1 LFRIFRYGS
10 SDKLNQDAQ
19 SEFLTKLLSNSDIS
33 STQMNTLSSLMRQI
47 EQLGARRS
55 LRQHIARVQNGD
67 SNTDADRLGGPLLSR
82 FLRQKWDL
90 PETFIRL
97 TSKTSKSSLKN
108 QARSPMLALVAV
120 VSLSSTLGHRFYNQ
134 PKLDVGT
141 KAPQTIK
148 APASV
153 SIPDHKTTE
162 EHRSSARIGAVAILM
177 LDRAVDRQIER
188 ELQQFW
194 QQGSQ
199 LRRAVGPF
207 PFATPSAL
215 SNAAQAYLRGCP
227 EWEWRSILAQAAD
240 NSANFERLNLNSTA
254 IAAPTDNKSQQD
266 AIAQLQAYSRS
277 VRAADFQ
284 SLTDS
289 ISEARRRYVNAVEA
303 LEKPSVSGLGKIY
316 DTSLFDLS
324 DAAWEKTQT
333 GMSRV
338 AKMMLAQGIPQ
349 GLPKEIL
356 KEAVKLQVAEEVPL
370 ESQALAVEALSA
382 ILQPNLVR
390 DPEETKQLAELAA
403 QKVKPVTIAVEKGDI
418 IVAEGKLI
426 AQQDFVLLDYFGLSR
441 RGVNWLGLAGFVCL
455 VAGAIAIVL
464 LVERHYRLRRRDHL
478 LLLLLTLSA
487 PVLVSLGLPWT
498 TLPAIGILAGGFYGS
513 AVGVTVVGLLSV
525 LLPIGLDVELIHLVA
540 SAAGGLLGAF
550 MAGRL
555 RSREELA
562 LLGVAVGLTQ
572 GSVYLVG
579 TLIASAAAG
588 AIWYVVLGTVGCQSL
603 AGLAWSVVAIG
614 ISPYL
619 EHVFDL
625 ITPIRLAELAN
636 PNRPLLKRLA
646 AEAPG
651 TFQHTLFVASL
662 AEAAARELGCNV
674 ELVRAG
680 TLYHDIGKM
689 HDPSGFCENQ
699 MGGGNK
705 HDEINNPWT
714 SAEIIKKHVSEGL
727 VMARKH
733 RLPKAIQ
740 AFIPEHQGTM
750 LIAYFYHQA
759 QQIAAKD
766 AENLNIT
773 LAGADNSKLAIETRE
788 VREQDFRYD
797 GPIPQS
803 RETGILMLA
812 DSCEAALRSLK
823 DATHEEAL
831 NMVNRILRARWQD
844 NQLLD
849 SGLTR
854 EDMSLIAEIFVRVWE
869 QFNHKRIA
877 YPSAVFAPR

>member
-1 LFRIFRYGS
+1 
-10 SDKLNQDAQ
+10 
-19 SEFLTKLLSNSDIS
+19 
-33 STQMNTLSSLMRQI
+33 MNTLSSLMRQI
-47 EQLGARRS
+47 EQLGAARS
-55 LRQHIARVQNGD
+55 LRQHIAKVQNGCSKAD
-67 SNTDADRLGGPLLSR
+67 TDRAGGPLLSR
-82 FLRQKWDL
+82 LSRPKWIL
-90 PETFIRL
+90 PETFTTRF

-148 APASV
+148 APATASV
-153 SIPDHKTTE
+153 PDYKTTE
-162 EHRSSARIGAVAILM
+162 EQRKAARTGAVAILM
-177 LDRAVDRQIER
+177 LDSAVDRQIYQ
-188 ELQQFW
+188 ELQQFL
-194 QQGSQ
+194 QQGSE
-199 LRRAVGPF
+199 LREAVGPF
-207 PFATPSAL
+207 PFASTSAL
-215 SNAAQAYLRGCP
+215 SLAVQVYLRGCP
-227 EWEWRSILAQAAD
+227 EWEWRSILAQAGD
-240 NSANFERLNLNSTA
+240 KSATSERLSLDSPA
-254 IAAPTDNKSQQD
+254 IAGATDNKSQQD

-277 VRAADFQ
+277 VRAAEFQ

-289 ISEARRRYVNAVEA
+289 ISSARQRYLNAVEA
-303 LEKPSVSGLGKIY
+303 LEKPSVLGLPQIY
-316 DTSLFDLS
+316 DTSLFDWS
-324 DAAWEKTQT
+324 DAAWQKTQT
-333 GMSRV
+333 GMSRA
-338 AKMMLAQGIPQ
+338 AKRMVAQGIPQ

-356 KEAVKLQVAEEVPL
+356 QEAVKLQVADEVPL
-370 ESQALAVEALSA
+370 ESQALAVEGLTA

-390 DPEETKQLAELAA
+390 DREETKQLAELAA
-403 QKVKPVTIAVEKGDI
+403 QKVKPVMIAVDQGEI
-418 IVAEGKLI
+418 IVAQGQEI
-426 AQQDFVLLDYFGLSR
+426 SQQDFVLLDYFGLSR
-441 RGVNWLGLAGFVCL
+441 RGVNWLGLTGFVCL
-455 VAGAIAIVL
+455 VGGAIAIVL

-498 TLPAIGILAGGFYGS
+498 SLPAIGILAGGFYGS
-513 AVGVTVVGLLSV
+513 AVGVTVVGLLSA
-525 LLPIGLDVELIHLVA
+525 LLPVGLNVDLIHLVA
-540 SAAGGLLGAF
+540 SGAGGLLGAF

-562 LLGVAVGLTQ
+562 LLGLAVGLTQ
-572 GSVYLVG
+572 GTVYLVG

-588 AIWYVVLGTVGCQSL
+588 AIWYVVLGTVGAQSL

-614 ISPYL
+614 VSPYL

-636 PNRPLLKRLA
+636 PNRPLLKKLA
-646 AEAPG
+646 AEVPG

-689 HDPSGFCENQ
+689 HDPLGFCENQ

-705 HDEINNPWT
+705 HDEINDPWA
-714 SAEIIKKHVSEGL
+714 SAEIIKKHVTEGL

-759 QQIAAKD
+759 QQIAAQEIEDLKIALPD
-766 AENLNIT
+766 
-773 LAGADNSKLAIETRE
+773 ADNSKLTIASRQ
-788 VREQDFRYD
+788 VREEDFRYD

-844 NQLLD
+844 NQLID
-849 SGLTR
+849 SDLTR

-877 YPSAVFAPR
+877 YPSAVFTPR

>member
-1 LFRIFRYGS
+1 
-10 SDKLNQDAQ
+10 
-19 SEFLTKLLSNSDIS
+19 
-33 STQMNTLSSLMRQI
+33 MNTLSSLMRQI
-47 EQLGARRS
+47 EQLGAARS
-55 LRQHIARVQNGD
+55 LRQHIAKVQNGG
-67 SNTDADRLGGPLLSR
+67 SKANTSRAGGPLLSR
-82 FLRQKWDL
+82 LSRQKWVL
-90 PETFIRL
+90 PETFTRF
-97 TSKTSKSSLKN
+97 TRKTSKSSLKN
-108 QARSPMLALVAV
+108 QARSPVLALVAV

-148 APASV
+148 APASA
-153 SIPDHKTTE
+153 SIPDYKTTE
-162 EHRSSARIGAVAILM
+162 EQRKAARSGAVAILM
-177 LDRAVDRQIER
+177 LDPAVDRQIYQ
-188 ELQQFW
+188 ELQQFL
-194 QQGSQ
+194 QQGSD
-199 LRRAVGPF
+199 LREAVGPF
-207 PFATPSAL
+207 PFASPSVL
-215 SNAAQAYLRGCP
+215 SNAAQVYLRRCP
-227 EWEWRSILAQAAD
+227 EWEWRSILAQAGD
-240 NSANFERLNLNSTA
+240 NSATDERLSLDSPA
-254 IAAPTDNKSQQD
+254 IAAQTQNKSQQD
-266 AIAQLQAYSRS
+266 AVAQLQAYSRE
-277 VRAADFQ
+277 VPAADFQ

-289 ISEARRRYVNAVEA
+289 ISSARRRYLNAVEA
-303 LEKPSVSGLGKIY
+303 LGKPSVSGFGQIY
-316 DTSLFDLS
+316 NTSLFDLS
-324 DAAWEKTQT
+324 DAAWQKTQT
-333 GMSRV
+333 GMSRA
-338 AKMMLAQGIPQ
+338 AKRMVAQGIPQ

-356 KEAVKLQVAEEVPL
+356 KEAVKLQVADEVPL
-370 ESQALAVEALSA
+370 ESQALAIEGLTA
-382 ILQPNLVR
+382 ILHPNLVR
-390 DPEETKQLAELAA
+390 DPEETQQLAELAA
-403 QKVKPVTIAVEKGDI
+403 QNVKPVMIAVEQGDI
-418 IVAEGKLI
+418 IVAQGKEI

-498 TLPAIGILAGGFYGS
+498 SLPAIGILAGGFYGS
-513 AVGVTVVGLLSV
+513 AVGVTVVGLLSA
-525 LLPIGLDVELIHLVA
+525 LLPVGLNVELIHLVA
-540 SAAGGLLGAF
+540 SGAGGLLGAF

-562 LLGVAVGLTQ
+562 LLGVGVGLTQ
-572 GSVYLVG
+572 GTVYLVG

-588 AIWYVVLGTVGCQSL
+588 AIWYVVLGTVGAQSL

-636 PNRPLLKRLA
+636 PNRPLLKKLA
-646 AEAPG
+646 EEAPG

-662 AEAAARELGCNV
+662 AEAAAREIGCNV
-674 ELVRAG
+674 ELVRTG

-689 HDPSGFCENQ
+689 HDPLGFCENQ
-699 MGGGNK
+699 MGGANK
-705 HDEINNPWT
+705 HDEINNPWA
-714 SAEIIKKHVSEGL
+714 SADIIKKHVTEGL

-759 QQIAAKD
+759 QQIAAKERED
-766 AENLNIT
+766 LKIALPD
-773 LAGADNSKLAIETRE
+773 ADNSKLTIPSRQ
-788 VREQDFRYD
+788 VREEDFRYD

-877 YPSAVFAPR
+877 YPSAVFTPR

>member
-1 LFRIFRYGS
+1 
-10 SDKLNQDAQ
+10 
-19 SEFLTKLLSNSDIS
+19 
-33 STQMNTLSSLMRQI
+33 MRQI
-47 EQLGARRS
+47 EQLGAARS
-55 LRQHIARVQNGD
+55 LRQHIAKVQNGG
-67 SNTDADRLGGPLLSR
+67 SKADTSRAGGPLLSR
-82 FLRQKWDL
+82 LSHQKWVL
-90 PETFIRL
+90 PETFTRF

-108 QARSPMLALVAV
+108 QARSPVLALVAV

-148 APASV
+148 APASA
-153 SIPDHKTTE
+153 SIPDYKTTE
-162 EHRSSARIGAVAILM
+162 EQRKAARIGAVAILM
-177 LDRAVDRQIER
+177 LDPAVDRQIYQ
-188 ELQQFW
+188 ELQQFL
-194 QQGSQ
+194 QQGSE
-199 LRRAVGPF
+199 LRQAVGPF
-207 PFATPSAL
+207 PYASPSAL
-215 SNAAQAYLRGCP
+215 SNAAQVYLRGCP
-227 EWEWRSILAQAAD
+227 EWEWRSILAQAGD
-240 NSANFERLNLNSTA
+240 NSATDERLSLDSPA
-254 IAAPTDNKSQQD
+254 IAQTQNKSQQD
-266 AIAQLQAYSRS
+266 AVAQLQAYSREVS
-277 VRAADFQ
+277 AADFQ

-289 ISEARRRYVNAVEA
+289 ISSARRRYLNAVEA
-303 LEKPSVSGLGKIY
+303 LGQPSVSGLRQIY

-324 DAAWEKTQT
+324 DAAWQKTQR
-333 GMSRV
+333 GMSRA
-338 AKMMLAQGIPQ
+338 AKRMVAQGIPQ

-356 KEAVKLQVAEEVPL
+356 KEAVKLQVADEVPL
-370 ESQALAVEALSA
+370 ESQALAIEGLTA
-382 ILQPNLVR
+382 ILHPNLVR

-403 QKVKPVTIAVEKGDI
+403 QNVKPVMIAVEQGDI
-418 IVAEGKLI
+418 IVAQGKEI

-498 TLPAIGILAGGFYGS
+498 SLPAIGILAGGFYGS
-513 AVGVTVVGLLSV
+513 AVGVTVVGLLSA
-525 LLPIGLDVELIHLVA
+525 LLPVGLNVELIHLVA
-540 SAAGGLLGAF
+540 SGAGGLLGAF

-562 LLGVAVGLTQ
+562 LLGVGVGLTQ
-572 GSVYLVG
+572 GTVYLVG

-588 AIWYVVLGTVGCQSL
+588 AIWYVVLGTVGAQSL

-636 PNRPLLKRLA
+636 PNRPLLKKLA
-646 AEAPG
+646 QEAPG

-674 ELVRAG
+674 ELVRTG

-689 HDPSGFCENQ
+689 HDPLGFCENQ
-699 MGGGNK
+699 MGGANK

-714 SAEIIKKHVSEGL
+714 SADIIKKHVTEGL

-759 QQIAAKD
+759 QQIAAKERED
-766 AENLNIT
+766 LKIALPD
-773 LAGADNSKLAIETRE
+773 ADNSKLRVPSRQ
-788 VREQDFRYD
+788 VREEDFRYD

-877 YPSAVFAPR
+877 YPSAVFTPR

>member
-1 LFRIFRYGS
+1 
-10 SDKLNQDAQ
+10 
-19 SEFLTKLLSNSDIS
+19 
-33 STQMNTLSSLMRQI
+33 MRQI
-47 EQLGARRS
+47 EQLGAARS
-55 LRQHIARVQNGD
+55 GRQHIAKVQNGGSSSD
-67 SNTDADRLGGPLLSR
+67 PDRPGGPFPSRLSVK
-82 FLRQKWDL
+82 KWVL
-90 PETFIRL
+90 PETFTRFK
-97 TSKTSKSSLKN
+97 SKTSSSSLKN

-148 APASV
+148 APKSA
-153 SIPDHKTTE
+153 SIPDYKTTE
-162 EHRSSARIGAVAILM
+162 EQRKAARIGAVAILM
-177 LDRAVDRQIER
+177 LDRTVDRQIDR

-194 QQGSQ
+194 QHGDE
-199 LRRAVGPF
+199 LRRAVGSF
-207 PFATPSAL
+207 PFASPSAL
-215 SNAAQAYLRGCP
+215 SNAAQLYLRGTP
-227 EWEWRSILAQAAD
+227 EWEWRSILAQAGD
-240 NSANFERLNLNSTA
+240 NSATSQRLNLDSQPT
-254 IAAPTDNKSQQD
+254 AAPTDNKSQQD
-266 AIAQLQAYSRS
+266 AVAQLQAYRRS
-277 VRAADFQ
+277 VSSEEFQ

-289 ISEARRRYVNAVEA
+289 IDSARRRYLNA
-303 LEKPSVSGLGKIY
+303 LETLGKPSVSGVGLIY
-316 DTSLFDLS
+316 DTSLFDLE
-324 DAAWEKTQT
+324 DAAWQKTQT
-333 GMSRV
+333 GMSRA

-356 KEAVKLQVAEEVPL
+356 KEAVKMQVASSEVPL
-370 ESQALAVEALSA
+370 ESQALAVEGLTA

-403 QKVKPVTIAVEKGDI
+403 QKVKPVTLEVEQGGI
-418 IVAEGKLI
+418 IVAEGTEI
-426 AQQDFVLLDYFGLSR
+426 TQQDFVLLDYFGLSR
-441 RGVNWLGLAGFVCL
+441 RGVNWIGLAGFVCL
-455 VAGAIAIVL
+455 VGGAIAIVL

-498 TLPAIGILAGGFYGS
+498 TLPAIGILVGGFYGS
-513 AVGVTVVGLLSV
+513 AVGVTVVGLLSA
-525 LLPIGLDVELIHLVA
+525 LLPVGLDIELIHLVA

-562 LLGVAVGLTQ
+562 LLGVGVGLTQ
-572 GSVYLVG
+572 GTVYLVG
-579 TLIASAAAG
+579 TLIASAATG
-588 AIWYVVLGTVGCQSL
+588 AIWYVVLGTVGAQSL

-646 AEAPG
+646 AEVPG

-689 HDPSGFCENQ
+689 HDPLGFCENQ

-705 HDEINNPWT
+705 HDEINDPWA
-714 SAEIIKKHVSEGL
+714 SAEIIKKHVTEGL

-759 QQIAAKD
+759 LQIAAK
-766 AENLNIT
+766 ELEGLNIT
-773 LAGADNSKLAIETRE
+773 LADADYSKLIIESRE
-788 VREQDFRYD
+788 VREEDFRYD

-854 EDMSLIAEIFVRVWE
+854 ENMSLIAEIFVRVWE

-877 YPSAVFAPR
+877 YPSAVFTPR

>member
-1 LFRIFRYGS
+1 
-10 SDKLNQDAQ
+10 
-19 SEFLTKLLSNSDIS
+19 
-33 STQMNTLSSLMRQI
+33 MRQI
-47 EQLGARRS
+47 EQLGAARS
-55 LRQHIARVQNGD
+55 LRQHIAKVPNGG
-67 SNTDADRLGGPLLSR
+67 SKADTSRAGGPLLSR
-82 FLRQKWDL
+82 LSRQKWVL
-90 PETFIRL
+90 PETFTRF

-148 APASV
+148 APASA
-153 SIPDHKTTE
+153 SIPDYKTTE
-162 EHRSSARIGAVAILM
+162 EQRKAARIGAVAILM
-177 LDRAVDRQIER
+177 LDPAVDRQIYQ
-188 ELQQFW
+188 ELQQFL
-194 QQGSQ
+194 QQGSE
-199 LRRAVGPF
+199 LRKAVGPF
-207 PFATPSAL
+207 PFASPSAL
-215 SNAAQAYLRGCP
+215 SNAAQVYLRGCP
-227 EWEWRSILAQAAD
+227 EWEWRSILAQAGD
-240 NSANFERLNLNSTA
+240 NSATDERLSLDSPPA
-254 IAAPTDNKSQQD
+254 IAAQTDNKSQQD
-266 AIAQLQAYSRS
+266 AVAQLQAYRREVS
-277 VRAADFQ
+277 AADFQ

-289 ISEARRRYVNAVEA
+289 ISSARQRYLNAVEA
-303 LEKPSVSGLGKIY
+303 LGKQSVSGLGQIY

-324 DAAWEKTQT
+324 DAAWHKTQT

-338 AKMMLAQGIPQ
+338 AKRMVAQGIPQ

-356 KEAVKLQVAEEVPL
+356 KEAVKLQVADEVPL
-370 ESQALAVEALSA
+370 ESQALAIEGLTA
-382 ILQPNLVR
+382 ILHPNLVR

-403 QKVKPVTIAVEKGDI
+403 QKVKPVMIAVEQGDI
-418 IVAEGKLI
+418 IVAQGKEI

-498 TLPAIGILAGGFYGS
+498 SLPAIGILAGGFYGS
-513 AVGVTVVGLLSV
+513 AVGVTVVGLLSA
-525 LLPIGLDVELIHLVA
+525 LLPVGLNVELIHLVA
-540 SAAGGLLGAF
+540 SGAGGLLGAF

-562 LLGVAVGLTQ
+562 LLGVGVGLTQ
-572 GSVYLVG
+572 GTVYLVG
-579 TLIASAAAG
+579 TLVASAATG
-588 AIWYVVLGTVGCQSL
+588 AIWYAVLGTVGAQSL

-636 PNRPLLKRLA
+636 PNRPLLKKLA
-646 AEAPG
+646 EEAPG

-662 AEAAARELGCNV
+662 AEAAAREIGCNV
-674 ELVRAG
+674 ELVRTG

-689 HDPSGFCENQ
+689 HDPLGFCENQ
-699 MGGGNK
+699 MGGANK
-705 HDEINNPWT
+705 HDEINNPWA
-714 SAEIIKKHVSEGL
+714 SADIIKKHVTEGL

-759 QQIAAKD
+759 QQIAAKERED
-766 AENLNIT
+766 LKIALPD
-773 LAGADNSKLAIETRE
+773 ADNSKLTIPSRQ
-788 VREQDFRYD
+788 VREEDFRYD

-877 YPSAVFAPR
+877 YPSAVFTPR

>member
-1 LFRIFRYGS
+1 
-10 SDKLNQDAQ
+10 
-19 SEFLTKLLSNSDIS
+19 
-33 STQMNTLSSLMRQI
+33 MNTLSSLMRQI
-47 EQLGARRS
+47 EQLGAARS
-55 LRQHIARVQNGD
+55 LRQHIAKVQNG
-67 SNTDADRLGGPLLSR
+67 SNKADTERASGPLLSR
-82 FLRQKWDL
+82 LSRQKWLL
-90 PETFIRL
+90 PETFTTKF

-148 APASV
+148 APATASV
-153 SIPDHKTTE
+153 PDYKTTE
-162 EHRSSARIGAVAILM
+162 EQRKAARIGAVAILM
-177 LDRAVDRQIER
+177 LDAAVNRQIYQ
-188 ELQQFW
+188 ELQQFL
-194 QQGSQ
+194 QHGSD
-199 LRRAVGPF
+199 LREAVGLF
-207 PFATPSAL
+207 PFAKSSAL
-215 SNAAQAYLRGCP
+215 SLAVQVYLRSCP
-227 EWEWRSILAQAAD
+227 EWEWRWILAQAGD
-240 NSANFERLNLNSTA
+240 KSATSERLSLDSPA
-254 IAAPTDNKSQQD
+254 IAAATDNKSQQD

-289 ISEARRRYVNAVEA
+289 ISSARQRYLNAVEA
-303 LEKPSVSGLGKIY
+303 LGKPSVLGLPQIY
-316 DTSLFDLS
+316 DTSLFDWS
-324 DAAWEKTQT
+324 DAAWQKTQT
-333 GMSRV
+333 GMSRA
-338 AKMMLAQGIPQ
+338 AKRMVAQGIPQ

-356 KEAVKLQVAEEVPL
+356 KEAVNLQVADEVPL
-370 ESQALAVEALSA
+370 ESQGLAVEGLTA

-390 DPEETKQLAELAA
+390 DREETKQLAELAA
-403 QKVKPVTIAVEKGDI
+403 QKVKPVMIAVDQSEI
-418 IVAEGKLI
+418 IVAQGQEI
-426 AQQDFVLLDYFGLSR
+426 SQQDFVLLDYFGLSR
-441 RGVNWLGLAGFVCL
+441 RGVNWLGLTGFVCL

-498 TLPAIGILAGGFYGS
+498 SLPAIGILAGGFYGS
-513 AVGVTVVGLLSV
+513 AVGVTVVGLLSA
-525 LLPIGLDVELIHLVA
+525 LLPIGLNVDLIHLVA
-540 SAAGGLLGAF
+540 SGAGGLLGAF

-572 GSVYLVG
+572 GTVYLVG
-579 TLIASAAAG
+579 TLIASAAVG
-588 AIWYVVLGTVGCQSL
+588 AIWYVVLGTVGAQSL
-603 AGLAWSVVAIG
+603 AGLAWSVVALG

-674 ELVRAG
+674 ELVRTG

-689 HDPSGFCENQ
+689 HDPLGFCENQ
-699 MGGGNK
+699 MGGANK
-705 HDEINNPWT
+705 HDEINDPWA
-714 SAEIIKKHVSEGL
+714 SAEIIKKHVTEGL

-759 QQIAAKD
+759 QQIAAKEIED
-766 AENLNIT
+766 LKMV
-773 LAGADNSKLAIETRE
+773 LSDADNSKLTIASRQ
-788 VREQDFRYD
+788 VREEDFRYD

-831 NMVNRILRARWQD
+831 SMVNKILRARWQD
-844 NQLLD
+844 NQLID
-849 SGLTR
+849 SDLTR

-877 YPSAVFAPR
+877 YPSAVFTPR

>member
-1 LFRIFRYGS
+1 
-10 SDKLNQDAQ
+10 
-19 SEFLTKLLSNSDIS
+19 
-33 STQMNTLSSLMRQI
+33 MRQI
-47 EQLGARRS
+47 EQLGAARS
-55 LRQHIARVQNGD
+55 LRQQIAKVRNGG
-67 SNTDADRLGGPLLSR
+67 SKANPDRPGQALLSR
-82 FLRQKWDL
+82 FLPPTRDL
-90 PETFIRL
+90 PETCIKFK
-97 TSKTSKSSLKN
+97 SKTSKSSLKN
-108 QARSPMLALVAV
+108 QARSPILALVAV

-148 APASV
+148 APASA
-153 SIPDHKTTE
+153 SIPDRKTTE
-162 EHRSSARIGAVAILM
+162 EQRASARIGAVAILTI
-177 LDRAVDRQIER
+177 DRAVEGQIDREM
-188 ELQQFW
+188 QQFW
-194 QQGSQ
+194 QQGTE
-199 LRRAVGPF
+199 LRREVGEF
-207 PFATPSAL
+207 PFAATSAL
-215 SNAAQAYLRGCP
+215 STQAQVYLRGCP
-227 EWEWRSILAQAAD
+227 EWEWRSILAGVGD
-240 NSANFERLNLNSTA
+240 SSSTSLKLNLDSPA
-254 IAAPTDNKSQQD
+254 SAAPTDSKSKQQ
-266 AIAQLQAYSRS
+266 AQAQLQAYSRS
-277 VRAADFQ
+277 VSASEFK

-289 ISEARRRYVNAVEA
+289 ISSARRRYLNAVEA
-303 LEKPSVSGLGKIY
+303 LEKPSVSGLRQIY

-324 DAAWEKTQT
+324 DAAWQQTQT

-338 AKMMLAQGIPQ
+338 AKMMLAQGIPP
-349 GLPKEIL
+349 GLPKEML
-356 KEAVKLQVAEEVPL
+356 KEAVKLQIADEVPL
-370 ESQALAVEALSA
+370 ESQALAVEGLSA
-382 ILQPNLVR
+382 ILQPNLVK
-390 DPEETKQLAELAA
+390 DPEATKQLAELAA
-403 QKVKPVTIAVEKGDI
+403 QKVKPVTIAVKQGDI
-418 IVAEGKLI
+418 IVTEGKEI
-426 AQQDFVLLDYFGLSR
+426 SQQDFVLLDYFGLSR
-441 RGVNWLGLAGFVCL
+441 RGVNCLGLAGFVCL

-498 TLPAIGILAGGFYGS
+498 SLPAIGILAGGFYGS
-513 AVGVTVVGLLSV
+513 AVGVTVVGLLSA
-525 LLPIGLDVELIHLVA
+525 LLPIGLNVELIHLAA

-562 LLGVAVGLTQ
+562 LLGVAVALTQ

-588 AIWYVVLGTVGCQSL
+588 AIWYLVLGTVGAQSL
-603 AGLAWSVVAIG
+603 AGLAWSIVAIG

-674 ELVRAG
+674 ELVRTG

-689 HDPSGFCENQ
+689 HDPLGFCENQ

-705 HDEINNPWT
+705 HDVMNDPWA
-714 SAEIIKKHVSEGL
+714 SAEMIKKHVSEGL

-759 QQIAAKD
+759 QQIAAKEPQD
-766 AENLNIT
+766 LKMALV
-773 LAGADNSKLAIETRE
+773 GADNSKLAIESRE
-788 VREQDFRYD
+788 VREKDFRYA

-823 DATHEEAL
+823 DATHDEAL
-831 NMVNRILRARWQD
+831 NMVNKILRARWQD

-854 EDMSLIAEIFVRVWE
+854 EDMSLIAELFVRVWE

>member
-1 LFRIFRYGS
+1 
-10 SDKLNQDAQ
+10 
-19 SEFLTKLLSNSDIS
+19 
-33 STQMNTLSSLMRQI
+33 
-47 EQLGARRS
+47 
-55 LRQHIARVQNGD
+55 
-67 SNTDADRLGGPLLSR
+67 
-82 FLRQKWDL
+82 
-90 PETFIRL
+90 
-97 TSKTSKSSLKN
+97 
-108 QARSPMLALVAV
+108 
-120 VSLSSTLGHRFYNQ
+120 
-134 PKLDVGT
+134 
-141 KAPQTIK
+141 
-148 APASV
+148 
-153 SIPDHKTTE
+153 
-162 EHRSSARIGAVAILM
+162 
-177 LDRAVDRQIER
+177 
-188 ELQQFW
+188 
-194 QQGSQ
+194 
-199 LRRAVGPF
+199 
-207 PFATPSAL
+207 
-215 SNAAQAYLRGCP
+215 
-227 EWEWRSILAQAAD
+227 ILAQAGD
-240 NSANFERLNLNSTA
+240 HSATDERLSLDSPA
-254 IAAPTDNKSQQD
+254 IAAQTDNKSQQD
-266 AIAQLQAYSRS
+266 AVAQLQAYSRE
-277 VRAADFQ
+277 VPAADFQ
-284 SLTDS
+284 SMTDS
-289 ISEARRRYVNAVEA
+289 ISSARQRYLNAVEA
-303 LEKPSVSGLGKIY
+303 LGKLSVSGFGQIY

-324 DAAWEKTQT
+324 DAAWQKTQT
-333 GMSRV
+333 GMSRA
-338 AKMMLAQGIPQ
+338 AKRMVAQGIPQ

-356 KEAVKLQVAEEVPL
+356 KEAVKLQVADEVPL
-370 ESQALAVEALSA
+370 ESQALAIEGLTA
-382 ILQPNLVR
+382 ILHPNLVR

-403 QKVKPVTIAVEKGDI
+403 QNVKPVMIAVEQGDI
-418 IVAEGKLI
+418 IVAQGKEI
-426 AQQDFVLLDYFGLSR
+426 GQQDFVLLDYFGLSR

-498 TLPAIGILAGGFYGS
+498 SLPAIGILAGGFYGS
-513 AVGVTVVGLLSV
+513 AVGVTVVGLLSA
-525 LLPIGLDVELIHLVA
+525 LLPVGLNVELIHLVA
-540 SAAGGLLGAF
+540 SGAGGLLGAF

-562 LLGVAVGLTQ
+562 LLGVGVGLTQ
-572 GSVYLVG
+572 GTVYLVG
-579 TLIASAAAG
+579 TLIASAATG
-588 AIWYVVLGTVGCQSL
+588 AIWYAVLGTVGAQSL

-636 PNRPLLKRLA
+636 PNRPLLKKLA

-662 AEAAARELGCNV
+662 AEAAAREIGCNV
-674 ELVRAG
+674 ELVRTG

-689 HDPSGFCENQ
+689 HDPLGFCENQ
-699 MGGGNK
+699 MGGANK

-714 SAEIIKKHVSEGL
+714 SADIIKKHVTEGL

-759 QQIAAKD
+759 QQIAAKERED
-766 AENLNIT
+766 LKIAL
-773 LAGADNSKLAIETRE
+773 LDADNSKLTIPSRQ
-788 VREQDFRYD
+788 VREEDFRYD

-877 YPSAVFAPR
+877 YPSAVFTPR

>member
-1 LFRIFRYGS
+1 
-10 SDKLNQDAQ
+10 
-19 SEFLTKLLSNSDIS
+19 
-33 STQMNTLSSLMRQI
+33 MRQI
-47 EQLGARRS
+47 EQLGAARS
-55 LRQHIARVQNGD
+55 LRQHIAKVQNVG
-67 SNTDADRLGGPLLSR
+67 SQADPARPSGSLLSR
-82 FLRQKWDL
+82 LSAKKLAL
-90 PETFIRL
+90 PETFIRFK
-97 TSKTSKSSLKN
+97 TKTSSSSLKN
-108 QARSPMLALVAV
+108 QARSPMLLFVAV

-148 APASV
+148 APKSV
-153 SIPDHKTTE
+153 SIPDYKTTE
-162 EHRSSARIGAVAILM
+162 EQRKAARSGAVAILM
-177 LDRAVDRQIER
+177 LDRTVDRQIDQ

-194 QQGSQ
+194 QQGNQ
-199 LRRAVGPF
+199 LRQAVGPF
-207 PFATPSAL
+207 PFAMPQTL
-215 SNAAQAYLRGCP
+215 SNAAQLYLRGCP
-227 EWEWRSILAQAAD
+227 EWEWRSILAQAGD
-240 NSANFERLNLNSTA
+240 NSATSERLNLDSPAND
-254 IAAPTDNKSQQD
+254 APTDRKSQQD
-266 AIAQLQAYSRS
+266 AIAQLQAYKRS
-277 VRAADFQ
+277 VSSSEFQ

-289 ISEARRRYVNAVEA
+289 IDSARRRYLNALEA
-303 LEKPSVSGLGKIY
+303 LEKPAVSGVGLIY
-316 DTSLFDLS
+316 DTSLFDLE
-324 DAAWEKTQT
+324 DAAWQETQT
-333 GMSRV
+333 GMSRA

-356 KEAVKLQVAEEVPL
+356 KEAVKLQVASVVPL
-370 ESQALAVEALSA
+370 ESQALAVEGLTA

-403 QKVKPVTIAVEKGDI
+403 QKVKPVMIAVQQGET
-418 IVAEGKLI
+418 IVAEGKEI
-426 AQQDFVLLDYFGLSR
+426 SQQDFVLLDYFGLSR

-455 VAGAIAIVL
+455 VGGAIAIVL

-478 LLLLLTLSA
+478 LLLLLSLSA

-498 TLPAIGILAGGFYGS
+498 TLPAIGILVGGFYGS
-513 AVGVTVVGLLSV
+513 AVGVTVVGLLSA
-525 LLPIGLDVELIHLVA
+525 LLPIGLDIELIHLVA

-550 MAGRL
+550 TAGRL

-562 LLGVAVGLTQ
+562 LLGVGVGLTQ
-572 GSVYLVG
+572 GTVYLVG
-579 TLIASAAAG
+579 TLIASAATG
-588 AIWYVVLGTVGCQSL
+588 AIWYVVLGTVGAQSL

-646 AEAPG
+646 AEVPG

-689 HDPSGFCENQ
+689 HDPLGFCENQ

-705 HDEINNPWT
+705 HDEINDPWA

-759 QQIAAKD
+759 LQIVAKE
-766 AENLNIT
+766 AEGLNIT
-773 LAGADNSKLAIETRE
+773 LADADNSKLIIESRE
-788 VREQDFRYD
+788 VREEDFRYD

-849 SGLTR
+849 SGLNR

-877 YPSAVFAPR
+877 YPSAVFTPR